1 MAKILVVDDE
11 EVIRR
16 LYNSIL
22 SEVGHEIFVAED
34 AEKAKSILSKEEFD
48 VAVVDRILPG
58 QEDGVDI
65 LKLIQAKYPLCQIIM
80 LSGFP
85 TFSSAS
91 EAIRCRAFDYLTKPV
106 KAKKL
111 CEVVNAALKEKSLQ
125 EEQALSAEK
134 NKKSYEEM
142 KSKQEMLHHD
152 MRSLLIGIIGFTNLL
167 VNRTALDDDQLG
179 YCKQIQKCSIQL
191 EDMVNTYLDISH
203 LEQPHFQPNKT
214 EFDFLDLAR
223 QSRKT
228 LHFLADEKN
237 VEISMIYN
245 KKMLSIED
253 VLSFKGDRV
262 YLQNAMDNLLKNAIE
277 ASPLD
282 RRVKI
287 KIKNA
292 NSHIWVAVQNW
303 GTIPSSLRSTFFEKY
318 TTSGKRKGMGIG
330 TYMANLVVKAHGG
343 EINFESSEDKGTEV
357 LIKLPLPS
365 G

>member
-16 LYNSIL
+16 LYNSLL
-22 SEVGHEIFVAED
+22 SAVGHEIFVAED
-34 AEKAKSILSKEEFD
+34 AEKAKFILSKEEFD

-65 LKLIQAKYPLCQIIM
+65 LKFIQARHPLCQIIM

-106 KAKKL
+106 KATKL

-125 EEQALSAEK
+125 EEQTLSAEK

-142 KSKQEMLHHD
+142 KSKQEMLQHD

-167 VNRTALDDDQLG
+167 VNRTSLDDDQLG
-179 YCKQIQKCSIQL
+179 YCKQIQQCSIQL

-223 QSRKT
+223 QSRKA

-245 KKMLSIED
+245 KKMLSID
-253 VLSFKGDRV
+253 DGLSFKGDRM

-292 NSHIWVAVQNW
+292 NSHIWVTIQNW
-303 GTIPSSLRSTFFEKY
+303 GVIPARLRSTFFEKY

-330 TYMANLVVKAHGG
+330 TYVANLVVKAHGG
-343 EINFESSEDKGTEV
+343 EIRFESSEDKGTEV
-357 LIKLPLPS
+357 LIKLPLPA
-365 G
+365 